1 MKLIDNRYRVD
12 EILEDSLYSS
22 TYKVTDFWDDDK
34 KLFMK

>member
-22 TYKVTDFWDDDK
+22 LYRVTDFGMMIK
-34 KLFMK
+34 SCL